1 MYISSI
7 YIVTILARG
16 ISVFMQVW
24 IACAKLSKDV
34 FFVYFVPMIVDS
46 CLSSFVPRSLPRFCH
61 LQCFTILQAM
71 EPWTGVWE

>member
-16 ISVFMQVW
+16 ISVLMQVW

-34 FFVYFVPMIVDS
+34 FFVYFVPMMLTLV
-46 CLSSFVPRSLPRFCH
+46 
-61 LQCFTILQAM
+61 
-71 EPWTGVWE
+71 